1 MLCYGNSM
9 KYKNHM
15 TGLEFSRFRIKKDLS
30 QSEIAMILG
39 VSVVTVKAWEH
50 QRRNVPLSINNFIR
64 LSIEH
69 VPPEKLKI
77 LTSRLKDGS
86 I

>member
-1 MLCYGNSM
+1 M
-9 KYKNHM
+9 KYKKHM
-15 TGLEFSRFRIKKDLS
+15 TGLEFSRFRAKKDLS
-30 QSEIAMILG
+30 QSEAALILG

-69 VPPEKLKI
+69 VPPESLKKLI
-77 LTSRLKDGS
+77 GRLKS
-86 I
+86 TS

>member
-1 MLCYGNSM
+1 M
-9 KYKNHM
+9 KYKKNM

-30 QSEIAMILG
+30 QSEIGYILG

-50 QRRNVPLSINNFIR
+50 QRRNIPLSINNFIR
-64 LSIEH
+64 LSVEY
-69 VPPEKLKI
+69 VPGEKLKV
-77 LTSRLKDGS
+77 LAEKLKKEL

>member
-1 MLCYGNSM
+1 
-9 KYKNHM
+9 M

-30 QSEIAMILG
+30 QSEIAFILG

-50 QRRNVPLSINNFIR
+50 QRRNIPLSINNFIR

-77 LTSRLKDGS
+77 LAEKLKKNLL
-86 I
+86 